1 MPPHYEII
9 HRLSRFPLT
18 NLGVVISA
26 ASLAGKQQT
35 YTNIIVI
42 ALTRPGL
49 EPRIYCTRD
58 NHAHHYTIFMP
69 LHLLENL
76 KTNFQVT
83 YQTWGCAPLFLQ
95 IDFWDFPEA
104 NRDFPE
110 ANRDFPEANRDF
122 QCDTVEVYIS
132 NPQLFIDQS
141 FEATLICTFYLQ
153 WLKSCSWYLILLT
166 DWCYGIPR
174 ANHEF

>member
-9 HRLSRFPLT
+9 HRLSRFPST
-18 NLGVVISA
+18 NLDVVISA

-104 NRDFPE
+104 NRDF
-110 ANRDFPEANRDF
+110 

-153 WLKSCSWYLILLT
+153 WLKSCSWYFILLT

>member
-1 MPPHYEII
+1 MPSHYEII
-9 HRLSRFPLT
+9 HSISRFPST
-18 NLGVVISA
+18 NLDVVISA
-26 ASLAGKQQT
+26 ASLAGKQQI
-35 YTNIIVI
+35 YTNIIAI
-42 ALTRPGL
+42 ALIRPGL
-49 EPRIYCTRD
+49 EPRIYCTRG

-104 NRDFPE
+104 NRDF
-110 ANRDFPEANRDF
+110 
-122 QCDTVEVYIS
+122 QYDTVEVYIS
-132 NPQLFIDQS
+132 NPQLFIDQW